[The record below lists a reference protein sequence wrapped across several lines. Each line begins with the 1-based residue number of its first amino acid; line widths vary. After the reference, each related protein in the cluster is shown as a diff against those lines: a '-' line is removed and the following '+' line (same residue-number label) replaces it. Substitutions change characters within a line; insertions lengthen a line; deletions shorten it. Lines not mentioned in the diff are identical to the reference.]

1 MFTFSL
7 ICFLFIRFFFMVISK
22 RKANKNGVL
31 VYTKQVS
38 LLFQLI
44 LLPFLCFLFFIDKIS
59 FQNVLM
65 FSINYFVSDIPEIL
79 YQKDLNYLFHHFLAM
94 IIFYCAFLFIP
105 IDLEL
110 NILLNLL
117 LMELGSSV
125 LSLSIVSKNKIILRT
140 RPYIFLLSRLMT
152 IPNTYYILRVI
163 NIFYLKICFYPVYII
178 LLYHNY
184 SIFNYLLKTRLER
197 KNK

>member
-1 MFTFSL
+1 
-7 ICFLFIRFFFMVISK
+7 MVMNK
-22 RKANKNGVL
+22 RKTNKNGVL

-44 LLPFLCFLFFIDKIS
+44 LLPFLFSLFFINKIS

-94 IIFYCAFLFIP
+94 IIFYCAFLFVP
-105 IDLEL
+105 IDLEI

-125 LSLSIVSKNKIILRT
+125 LSLSIVSKNRVILRI

-184 SIFNYLLKTRLER
+184 SIFNYLLKTKLER